1 MIELL
6 LLIFGALIWYVCT
19 LAAGGGA
26 LLLVPVISF
35 LVGPHLVAPT
45 VTIAKCLASPYR
57 ALVFWSYIDWRVI
70 RWLTPGSLVGAVL
83 GAYTYTQMAP
93 EWIQI
98 VVGLF
103 LISTIFQYRFGNREK
118 SFPMTLPFFLPLGL
132 VTAFASGLI
141 GAIGPLKNPF
151 LLNYGVEKES
161 LIATK
166 AFNGQLMQIAKLG
179 TYITF
184 SAIPL
189 ELVVYGVAA
198 GLGGIIGVTLA
209 KKKLHQVS
217 FKRFRKYTILVMFV
231 CGLALVIRA
240 IYDMVSEGAG

>member
-6 LLIFGALIWYVCT
+6 LLIFGVLIWYIST

-35 LVGPHLVAPT
+35 IVGPHLVAPT

-57 ALVFWSYIDWRVI
+57 ALVFWSYIDWRVV
-70 RWLTPGSLVGAVL
+70 RWLTPGSLVGALL
-83 GAYTYTQMAP
+83 GAYSYTQMSP

-103 LISTIFQYRFGNREK
+103 LMSTILQYRFGHRER
-118 SFPMTLPFFLPLGL
+118 SFPMSLPYFLPLGL

-141 GAIGPLKNPF
+141 GAMGPLKNPF
-151 LLNYGVEKES
+151 LLNYGLEKES

-166 AFNGQLMQIAKLG
+166 AFNGLLMQLVKLG

-184 SAIPL
+184 SAVSL
-189 ELVVYGVAA
+189 ELAFYGVAA

-209 KKKLHQVS
+209 KRRLNQVS
-217 FKRFRKYTILVMFV
+217 FKKFRKYTLLVMFL
-231 CGLALVIRA
+231 CGLVLVIKA
-240 IYDMVSEGAG
+240 LYDMV

>member
-6 LLIFGALIWYVCT
+6 LLFFGVLIWYIST

-35 LVGPHLVAPT
+35 IVGPHLVAPT

-57 ALVFWSYIDWRVI
+57 ALVFWSYIDWRVV
-70 RWLTPGSLVGAVL
+70 RWLTPGSLVGALL
-83 GAYTYTQMAP
+83 GAYSYTQMSP

-103 LISTIFQYRFGNREK
+103 LMSTILQYRFGHRER
-118 SFPMTLPFFLPLGL
+118 SFPMSLPYFLPLGL

-141 GAIGPLKNPF
+141 GAMGPLKNPF
-151 LLNYGVEKES
+151 LLNYGLEKES

-166 AFNGQLMQIAKLG
+166 AFNGLLMQLVKLG

-184 SAIPL
+184 SAVSL
-189 ELVVYGVAA
+189 ELAFYGVAA

-209 KKKLHQVS
+209 KRRLNQVS
-217 FKRFRKYTILVMFV
+217 FKKFRKYTLLVMFL
-231 CGLALVIRA
+231 CGLVLVIKA
-240 IYDMVSEGAG
+240 LYDMV

>member
-6 LLIFGALIWYVCT
+6 LLIFGVLIWYIST

-35 LVGPHLVAPT
+35 IVGPHLVAPT

-57 ALVFWSYIDWRVI
+57 ALIFWSYIDWRVV
-70 RWLTPGSLVGAVL
+70 RWLTPGSLVGALL
-83 GAYTYTQMAP
+83 GAYSYTQMSP

-103 LISTIFQYRFGNREK
+103 LMSTILQYRFGHRER
-118 SFPMTLPFFLPLGL
+118 SFPMSLPYFLPLGL

-141 GAIGPLKNPF
+141 GAMGPLKNPF
-151 LLNYGVEKES
+151 LLNYGLEKES

-166 AFNGQLMQIAKLG
+166 AFNGLLMQLVKLG

-184 SAIPL
+184 SAVSL
-189 ELVVYGVAA
+189 ELAFYGVAA

-209 KKKLHQVS
+209 KKRLHQVS
-217 FKRFRKYTILVMFV
+217 FKKFRKYTLLVMFL
-231 CGLALVIRA
+231 CGLVLVIKA
-240 IYDMVSEGAG
+240 LYDMA

>member
-6 LLIFGALIWYVCT
+6 LLIFGVLIWYIST

-35 LVGPHLVAPT
+35 IVGPHLVAPT

-57 ALVFWSYIDWRVI
+57 ALIFWSYIDWRVV
-70 RWLTPGSLVGAVL
+70 RWLTPGSLVGALL
-83 GAYTYTQMAP
+83 GAYSYTQMSP

-103 LISTIFQYRFGNREK
+103 LMSTILQYRFGHRER
-118 SFPMTLPFFLPLGL
+118 SFPMSLPYFLPLGL

-141 GAIGPLKNPF
+141 GAMGPLKNPF
-151 LLNYGVEKES
+151 LLNYGLEKES

-166 AFNGQLMQIAKLG
+166 AFNGLLMQLVKLG

-184 SAIPL
+184 SAVSL
-189 ELVVYGVAA
+189 ELAFYGVAA

-209 KKKLHQVS
+209 KRRLNQVS
-217 FKRFRKYTILVMFV
+217 FKKFRKYTLLVMFL
-231 CGLALVIRA
+231 CGLVLVIKA
-240 IYDMVSEGAG
+240 LYDMV

>member
-6 LLIFGALIWYVCT
+6 LLIFGVLIWYIST

-35 LVGPHLVAPT
+35 IVGPHLVAPT

-57 ALVFWSYIDWRVI
+57 ALIFWSYIDWRVV
-70 RWLTPGSLVGAVL
+70 RWLTPGSLVGALL
-83 GAYTYTQMAP
+83 GAYSYTQMSP

-103 LISTIFQYRFGNREK
+103 LMSTILQYRFGHRER
-118 SFPMTLPFFLPLGL
+118 SFPMSLPYFLPLGL

-141 GAIGPLKNPF
+141 GAMGPLKNPF
-151 LLNYGVEKES
+151 LLNYGLEKES

-166 AFNGQLMQIAKLG
+166 AFNGLLMQLVKLG

-184 SAIPL
+184 SAVSL
-189 ELVVYGVAA
+189 ELAIYGVAA

-209 KKKLHQVS
+209 KRRLNQVS
-217 FKRFRKYTILVMFV
+217 FKKFRKYTLMVMFL
-231 CGLALVIRA
+231 CGLVLVIKA
-240 IYDMVSEGAG
+240 LYDIA

>member
-6 LLIFGALIWYVCT
+6 LLFFGVLIWYIST

-35 LVGPHLVAPT
+35 IVGPHLVAPT

-57 ALVFWSYIDWRVI
+57 ALVFWSYIDWRVV
-70 RWLTPGSLVGAVL
+70 RWLTPGSLVGALL
-83 GAYTYTQMAP
+83 GAYSYTQMSP

-103 LISTIFQYRFGNREK
+103 LMSTILQYRFGHRER
-118 SFPMTLPFFLPLGL
+118 SFPMSLPYFLPLGL

-141 GAIGPLKNPF
+141 GAMGPLKNPF
-151 LLNYGVEKES
+151 LLNYGLEKES

-166 AFNGQLMQIAKLG
+166 AFNGLLMQLVKLG

-184 SAIPL
+184 SAVSL
-189 ELVVYGVAA
+189 ELAFYGVAA
-198 GLGGIIGVTLA
+198 GLGGVIGVTLA
-209 KKKLHQVS
+209 KRRLNQVS
-217 FKRFRKYTILVMFV
+217 FKKFRKYTLLVMFL
-231 CGLALVIRA
+231 CGLVLVIKA
-240 IYDMVSEGAG
+240 LYDMA

>member
-6 LLIFGALIWYVCT
+6 LLFFGVLIWYIST

-35 LVGPHLVAPT
+35 IVGPHLVAPT

-57 ALVFWSYIDWRVI
+57 ALVFWSYIDWRVV
-70 RWLTPGSLVGAVL
+70 RWLTPGSLVGALL
-83 GAYTYTQMAP
+83 GAYSYTQMSP

-103 LISTIFQYRFGNREK
+103 LMSTILQYRFGHRER
-118 SFPMTLPFFLPLGL
+118 SFPMSLPYFLPLGL

-141 GAIGPLKNPF
+141 GAMGPLKNPF
-151 LLNYGVEKES
+151 LLNYGLEKES

-166 AFNGQLMQIAKLG
+166 AFNGLLMQLVKLG

-184 SAIPL
+184 SAVSL
-189 ELVVYGVAA
+189 ELAFYGVAA

-209 KKKLHQVS
+209 KRRLNQVS
-217 FKRFRKYTILVMFV
+217 FKKFRKYTLLVMFL
-231 CGLALVIRA
+231 CGLVLVIKA
-240 IYDMVSEGAG
+240 LYDMA

>member
-6 LLIFGALIWYVCT
+6 LLIFGILIWYIST

-35 LVGPHLVAPT
+35 IVGPHLVAPT

-57 ALVFWSYIDWRVI
+57 ALVFWSYIDWRVV
-70 RWLTPGSLVGAVL
+70 RWLTPGSLVGALL
-83 GAYTYTQMAP
+83 GAYSYTQMSP

-103 LISTIFQYRFGNREK
+103 LMSTILQYRFGHRER
-118 SFPMTLPFFLPLGL
+118 SFPMSLPYFLPLGL

-141 GAIGPLKNPF
+141 GAMGPLKNPF
-151 LLNYGVEKES
+151 LLNYGLEKES

-166 AFNGQLMQIAKLG
+166 AFNGLLMQLVKLG

-184 SAIPL
+184 SAVSL
-189 ELVVYGVAA
+189 ELAFYGVAA

-209 KKKLHQVS
+209 KRRLNQVS
-217 FKRFRKYTILVMFV
+217 FKKFRKYTLLVMFL
-231 CGLALVIRA
+231 CGLVLVIKA
-240 IYDMVSEGAG
+240 IYDMA

>member
-6 LLIFGALIWYVCT
+6 LLFFGVLIWYIST

-35 LVGPHLVAPT
+35 IVGPHLVAPT

-57 ALVFWSYIDWRVI
+57 ALVFWSYIDWRVV
-70 RWLTPGSLVGAVL
+70 RWLTPGSLVGALL
-83 GAYTYTQMAP
+83 GAYSYTQMSP

-103 LISTIFQYRFGNREK
+103 LMSTILQYRFGHRER
-118 SFPMTLPFFLPLGL
+118 SFPMSLPYFLPLGL

-141 GAIGPLKNPF
+141 GAMGPLKNPF
-151 LLNYGVEKES
+151 LLNYGLEKES

-166 AFNGQLMQIAKLG
+166 AFNGLLMQLVKLG

-184 SAIPL
+184 SAVSL
-189 ELVVYGVAA
+189 ELAFYGVAA

-209 KKKLHQVS
+209 KRRLNQIS
-217 FKRFRKYTILVMFV
+217 FKKFRKYTLLVMFL
-231 CGLALVIRA
+231 CGLVLVIKA
-240 IYDMVSEGAG
+240 LYDMV

>member
-6 LLIFGALIWYVCT
+6 LLIFGVLIWYIST

-35 LVGPHLVAPT
+35 IVGPHLVAPT

-57 ALVFWSYIDWRVI
+57 ALIFWSYIDWRVV
-70 RWLTPGSLVGAVL
+70 RWLTPGSLVGALL
-83 GAYTYTQMAP
+83 GAYSYTQMSP

-103 LISTIFQYRFGNREK
+103 LMSTILQYRFGHRER
-118 SFPMTLPFFLPLGL
+118 SFPMSLPYFLPLGL

-141 GAIGPLKNPF
+141 GAMGPLKNPF
-151 LLNYGVEKES
+151 LLNYGLEKES

-166 AFNGQLMQIAKLG
+166 AFNGLLMQLVKLG

-184 SAIPL
+184 SAVSL
-189 ELVVYGVAA
+189 ELAFYGVAA

-209 KKKLHQVS
+209 KRRLNQVS
-217 FKRFRKYTILVMFV
+217 FKKFRKYTLLVMFL
-231 CGLALVIRA
+231 CGLVLVIKA
-240 IYDMVSEGAG
+240 LYDMA

>member
-6 LLIFGALIWYVCT
+6 LLIFGVLIWYIST

-35 LVGPHLVAPT
+35 IVGPHLVAPT

-57 ALVFWSYIDWRVI
+57 ALIFWSYIDWRVV
-70 RWLTPGSLVGAVL
+70 RWLTPGSLVGALL
-83 GAYTYTQMAP
+83 GAYSYTQMSP

-103 LISTIFQYRFGNREK
+103 LMSTILQYRFGHRER
-118 SFPMTLPFFLPLGL
+118 SFPMSLPYFLPLGL
-132 VTAFASGLI
+132 VSAFASGLI
-141 GAIGPLKNPF
+141 GAMGPLKNPF
-151 LLNYGVEKES
+151 LLNYGLEKES

-166 AFNGQLMQIAKLG
+166 AFNGLLMQLVKLG

-184 SAIPL
+184 SAVSL
-189 ELVVYGVAA
+189 ELAFYGVAA

-209 KKKLHQVS
+209 KRRLNQVS
-217 FKRFRKYTILVMFV
+217 FKKFRKYTLLVMFL
-231 CGLALVIRA
+231 CGLVLVIKA
-240 IYDMVSEGAG
+240 LYDMA